1 MLGVG
6 RFLVVIVPPKSLLF
20 SQHLVLKSV
29 WDDDSS
35 ASRLC
40 LNRHFPGSKAFI
52 VQFVVSR
59 FFISSAASV
68 IGNYF
73 FFTAYSFIA
82 FHARSTAQANVNAT
96 VLHPFTRFLIC
107 NWKPFNE
114 RPKPFFVCEGQVE
127 HLTQVPTYQP
137 FARCLKITE
146 KVSFKL
152 ASEASYFY
160 ILSGQKLIKNAKK
173 MVQSGEFLKIPKS
186 FFVLIIFPRKF

>member
-114 RPKPFFVCEGQVE
+114 RLKPFFVCEGQVE

-137 FARCLKITE
+137 LHGVWK
-146 KVSFKL
+146 S
-152 ASEASYFY
+152 
-160 ILSGQKLIKNAKK
+160 QKKSHSNLRAKRAT
-173 MVQSGEFLKIPKS
+173 FTYWADKS
-186 FFVLIIFPRKF
+186 

>member
-59 FFISSAASV
+59 FFISSV

-137 FARCLKITE
+137 LHGVWKSIKKSQSTMRAKRATFTLR
-146 KVSFKL
+146 FK
-152 ASEASYFY
+152 S
-160 ILSGQKLIKNAKK
+160 
-173 MVQSGEFLKIPKS
+173 
-186 FFVLIIFPRKF
+186 